1 MRNNILNYGFF
12 LIFKIFYLLNIGKDR
27 RRDKRMMPT
36 TDYKYNKC
44 VEDSSPRES
53 EDDDDAP

>member
-1 MRNNILNYGFF
+1 M
-12 LIFKIFYLLNIGKDR
+12 IGKDR

-44 VEDSSPRES
+44 VEDSSPRDS